1 MMRIVE
7 SIAGA
12 LMLLPLLQSSDVRA
26 EMDEVERLLQQDRTV
41 ESLQLIEER
50 LKESP
55 EDLSIR
61 ELRLDLRVGMGF
73 GAGEVARLDELV
85 KVDPGN
91 ADAWYLLGRAVLDME
106 RSRAAYEQALRLA
119 PNHARSWMGQGSLQ
133 ELEDDC
139 AKAEESYA
147 HALTLDVELQEAWVG
162 HDQFWCDHVS

>member
-1 MMRIVE
+1 
-7 SIAGA
+7 
-12 LMLLPLLQSSDVRA
+12 MLLPLLQSSDVRA

-85 KVDPGN
+85 K
-91 ADAWYLLGRAVLDME
+91 
-106 RSRAAYEQALRLA
+106 
-119 PNHARSWMGQGSLQ
+119 
-133 ELEDDC
+133 
-139 AKAEESYA
+139 
-147 HALTLDVELQEAWVG
+147 
-162 HDQFWCDHVS
+162 